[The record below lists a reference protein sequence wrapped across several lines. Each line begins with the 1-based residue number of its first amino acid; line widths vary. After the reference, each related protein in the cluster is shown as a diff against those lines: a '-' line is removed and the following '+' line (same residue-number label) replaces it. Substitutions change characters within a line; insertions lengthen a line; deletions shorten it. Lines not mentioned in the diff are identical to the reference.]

1 MKLQEV
7 LDYIVIVL
15 AYLILIISIWK
26 GNNIIGLLAVIIG
39 KIYLEGLE
47 KYEKQIKEKK
57 EQ

>member
-15 AYLILIISIWK
+15 AYLLLIISIWK
-26 GNNIIGLLAVIIG
+26 GYNIIGLFSLIIG

-47 KYEKQIKEKK
+47 KYKEQIKEQK
-57 EQ
+57 E